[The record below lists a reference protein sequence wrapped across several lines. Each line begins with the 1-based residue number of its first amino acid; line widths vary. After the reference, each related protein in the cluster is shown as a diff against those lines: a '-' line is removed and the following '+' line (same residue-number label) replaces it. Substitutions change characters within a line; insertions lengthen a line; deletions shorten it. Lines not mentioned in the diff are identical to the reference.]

1 MNPKSLAW
9 HVNIISPKNW
19 KHNFLDPENTENG
32 LFYKLQE
39 NDIHFGFIPFEIFFD
54 SENDWA
60 KVLVQI
66 GILSLRLD
74 WSDPASSEL
83 ECRY

>member
-1 MNPKSLAW
+1 MLGM
-9 HVNIISPKNW
+9 HVIFPRI
-19 KHNFLDPENTENG
+19 ENTKNCLFKNYKKTTFTLG
-32 LFYKLQE
+32 LFHY
-39 NDIHFGFIPFEIFFD
+39 

-74 WSDPASSEL
+74 WSDPTSSEL

>member
-1 MNPKSLAW
+1 M
-9 HVNIISPKNW
+9 HVNITLELEAKLFGFW
-19 KHNFLDPENTENG
+19 KHQKWP
-32 LFYKLQE
+32 FYKLQE

-74 WSDPASSEL
+74 WSDPAMQVLS
-83 ECRY
+83 

>member
-1 MNPKSLAW
+1 MA
-9 HVNIISPKNW
+9 
-19 KHNFLDPENTENG
+19 FL
-32 LFYKLQE
+32 LQE

-54 SENDWA
+54 SKNDWT

-74 WSDPASSEL
+74 WSDPTSSEL
-83 ECRY
+83 EYRY